1 VFGWR
6 PKSRSEPEPRPDPDP
21 DPPLD
26 PPPKLSSSKLPIW
39 CSGAKKKIEGKNEP
53 DEDEIITKLGG
64 EGGKWKARREWYGKN
79 A

>member
-1 VFGWR
+1 VLG
-6 PKSRSEPEPRPDPDP
+6 
-21 DPPLD
+21 
-26 PPPKLSSSKLPIW
+26 
-39 CSGAKKKIEGKNEP
+39 CKKKIEGKNAP